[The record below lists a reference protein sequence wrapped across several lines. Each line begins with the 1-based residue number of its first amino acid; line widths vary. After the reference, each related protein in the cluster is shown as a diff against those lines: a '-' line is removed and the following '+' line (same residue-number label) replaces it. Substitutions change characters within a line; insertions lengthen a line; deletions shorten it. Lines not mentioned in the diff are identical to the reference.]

1 MSDQVVGAEIATAG
15 GIADKEQGQDSA
27 FDRLEA
33 KIEALIARYEDIQKN
48 YRACSLQVE
57 ERDSRVRQLEE
68 EIRALEEQRAE
79 VRRRLDALIEKLTEF
94 S

>member
-1 MSDQVVGAEIATAG
+1 MSDQAVGPEIAMAG
-15 GIADKEQGQDSA
+15 DVADKEQGQDSP

-33 KIEALIARYEDIQKN
+33 KIEALIARYEDIQKD
-48 YRACSLQVE
+48 YRACSLQLA

-68 EIRALEEQRAE
+68 EIRTLEEQRAE